1 MSRGVF
7 SHVHALW
14 RHAAADGELA
24 RELLGAV
31 ANLTAG
37 CAAAKRA
44 AVEEVDAGD
53 GAKPVSL
60 AERMLRLAF
69 RNTAP
74 ATTSRLA
81 LAPLAALAT
90 EPAARR
96 WLLRS
101 AFIAKTTEQFKT
113 AVRRGDARRQV
124 ATLRALADVAG
135 GGGEEGRRE
144 VLRVGGSDLVQ
155 LLLETLAAAGVS
167 GGSGPDEDEEDDI
180 DIILS
185 RVPEHARTV
194 FQPQLPVAALEA
206 LLLLRNLCFHDE
218 AKAHVAA
225 NPRALDALVAAA
237 GATDAGARAAAADAL
252 LALVHNGQRV
262 AALLRAGR
270 RPARIRRAARPRV
283 SRGDGDRRRQSRG
296 GIRGGGRVCGRGGR
310 VRRRRRTPASASRRS
325 PPCSEWRRGVIPS
338 WEAAKAR
345 RRIPRCWT
353 LTTRD
358 WIASPRSVPTD
369 SPSDRSGCIRRASGM

>member
-1 MSRGVF
+1 M
-7 SHVHALW
+7 W

-101 AFIAKTTEQFKT
+101 AFLAKTTEQLKL
-113 AVRRGDARRQV
+113 AVGRRDARRQV

-155 LLLETLAAAGVS
+155 LLLEVLAAAGVS

-180 DIILS
+180 DVILS
-185 RVPEHARTV
+185 RVRENARSV
-194 FQPQLPVAALEA
+194 FQTQLPVAALES

-237 GATDAGARAAAADAL
+237 AATDAGARAAAADAL
-252 LALVHNGQRV
+252 LASCTTVNASPRCSAREKTGEDSAPRARV
-262 AALLRAGR
+262 S
-270 RPARIRRAARPRV
+270 RAARR
-283 SRGDGDRRRQSRG
+283 RGRAGDPGRRTR
-296 GIRGGGRVCGRGGR
+296 CGRGGAYGGGGAR
-310 VRRRRRTPASASRRS
+310 QQVPRGARRRA
-325 PPCSEWRRGVIPS
+325 RGGEGGDPVVGS
-338 WEAAKAR
+338 GRR

-353 LTTRD
+353 
-358 WIASPRSVPTD
+358 
-369 SPSDRSGCIRRASGM
+369 

>member
-1 MSRGVF
+1 M
-7 SHVHALW
+7 
-14 RHAAADGELA
+14 
-24 RELLGAV
+24 
-31 ANLTAG
+31 
-37 CAAAKRA
+37 
-44 AVEEVDAGD
+44 
-53 GAKPVSL
+53 
-60 AERMLRLAF
+60 
-69 RNTAP
+69 
-74 ATTSRLA
+74 
-81 LAPLAALAT
+81 
-90 EPAARR
+90 
-96 WLLRS
+96 
-101 AFIAKTTEQFKT
+101 
-113 AVRRGDARRQV
+113 
-124 ATLRALADVAG
+124 
-135 GGGEEGRRE
+135 
-144 VLRVGGSDLVQ
+144 LRVGGSDLVQ

-270 RPARIRRAARPRV
+270 RPARIRRAAGARAATAP
-283 SRGDGDRRRQSRG
+283 DATSRG
-296 GIRGGGRVCGRGGR
+296 GIRRTRPRARGR

-325 PPCSEWRRGVIPS
+325 PPCSVWRRGVIPS

>member
-1 MSRGVF
+1 M
-7 SHVHALW
+7 
-14 RHAAADGELA
+14 
-24 RELLGAV
+24 
-31 ANLTAG
+31 
-37 CAAAKRA
+37 
-44 AVEEVDAGD
+44 DAGD

-270 RPARIRRAARPRV
+270 RPARIRRAAGRAYRARARRPPTPV
-283 SRGDGDRRRQSRG
+283 ARRDS
-296 GIRGGGRVCGRGGR
+296 GRRTRLRAWGR